1 MEFLVALNTILLLL
15 IIAYLIRSFK
25 KKKPEP
31 KVKLTDEEK
40 EKLEKAKEA
49 FQNLM
54 EYDEDRAL
62 KRK

>member
-1 MEFLVALNTILLLL
+1 MEILVALNTILLLL
-15 IIAYLIRSFK
+15 IITYLIRSFK
-25 KKKPEP
+25 KKPEP
-31 KVKLTDEEK
+31 KVKITEEEK

-54 EYDEDRAL
+54 EYDEGKAL

>member
-1 MEFLVALNTILLLL
+1 MEILVALNTILLLL

-25 KKKPEP
+25 KKPEP
-31 KVKLTDEEK
+31 KVKITEEEK

-54 EYDEDRAL
+54 EYDEGKAL

>member
-1 MEFLVALNTILLLL
+1 MEILVALNTILLLL

-25 KKKPEP
+25 KKPEQ
-31 KVKLTDEEK
+31 KVKITEEEK

-54 EYDEDRAL
+54 EYDEGKAL